1 MRTFEELARKY
12 LNPPEYERFRVNIGT
27 KINQIP
33 YNESSFI
40 DKAFIWKHK
49 PEGDYYWMHI
59 NERCYREIMGQEYFI
74 RR

>member
-33 YNESSFI
+33 YSESSFI
-40 DKAFIWKHK
+40 DKAFMWSQT
-49 PEGDYYWMHI
+49 PEGSAYWSDI
-59 NERCYREIMGQEYFI
+59 EGSYLYIFGEPE
-74 RR
+74 